1 MRALAE
7 FIMRGRMQ
15 ASLVALLGNLI
26 PLVSPATVGLVTLRR
41 SYQESLLVL
50 LWAAMPLLASL
61 FFSNASPLIVLT
73 SLITL
78 LGVVVSAQV
87 LRGTMSWQ
95 LTLLAA
101 LVFSSLLMLVTGTL
115 LAEETRQI
123 AVEVESLMANLTSV
137 ADNPVSPF
145 YVLMAGVAQNLAIE
159 KMSEGFVI
167 GFFAWLMVIHII
179 GSLLLSRW
187 WQSLLFNPGGF
198 REEFHNLRFNP
209 VLASVLLLVVAL
221 FYLLPTTYVPW
232 ASMLGIPLLLAG
244 LSLVHH
250 TLSALGLGSLWLI
263 IVYVGL
269 LLLGP
274 LSLVLIG
281 VGYLDSFLNF
291 RIRLARFRKS

>member
-15 ASLVALLGNLI
+15 ASLVALVGNLI

-61 FFSNASPLIVLT
+61 FFANASPLIVLT

-95 LTLLAA
+95 LTLLAT
-101 LVFSSLLMLVTGTL
+101 LVFCSLLMLMTGTL

-123 AVEVESLMANLTSV
+123 AVEVETLMADLTSV
-137 ADNPVSPF
+137 ENNPVSPF

-209 VLASVLLLVVAL
+209 VLATALLLAVVL

-250 TLSALGLGSLWLI
+250 AATALGLGSLWLI

-281 VGYLDSFLNF
+281 IGYLDSFINF